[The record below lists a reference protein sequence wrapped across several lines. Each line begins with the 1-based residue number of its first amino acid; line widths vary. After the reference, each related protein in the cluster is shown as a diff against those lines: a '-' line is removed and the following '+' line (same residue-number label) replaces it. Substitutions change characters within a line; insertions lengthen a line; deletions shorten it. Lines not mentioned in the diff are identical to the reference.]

1 MNKCMTAQCDGFKRL
16 SLNLRGQAHGAI
28 NNWVGEQIA
37 FYYHHCTFKF
47 YEALWLYIRK
57 DESARSKP
65 FMQPV

>member
-47 YEALWLYIRK
+47 YEAL
-57 DESARSKP
+57 
-65 FMQPV
+65 